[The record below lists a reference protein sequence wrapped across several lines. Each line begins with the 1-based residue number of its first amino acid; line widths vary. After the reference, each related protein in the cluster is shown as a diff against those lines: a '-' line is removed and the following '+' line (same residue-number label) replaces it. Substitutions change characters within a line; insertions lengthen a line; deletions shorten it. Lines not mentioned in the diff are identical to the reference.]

1 MELLL
6 ELSQMR
12 LTMANKQHPTY
23 FNKVCVRLLNTD
35 GSTGDSTPGL
45 TVELKPDRQ
54 IFTLKIIDGKG
65 EALYQTLVNKATK
78 GFHFGNLSF
87 VLKIEPQPVVILF
100 PVQSELD
107 RFCSIFSDL
116 TSQIT
121 GKLSVFDE
129 RTEEASAIQY
139 FQFYGYLSQQQNMM
153 QDYIRTSTYQSAIL
167 QNASEFKGKVVLDV
181 GAGTGILSYFAI
193 QAGARK
199 VYAVEA
205 SNMAQYAKE
214 LAKSNKSCD
223 SVEVISGKIEEIS
236 LPEDVDIII
245 SEPMGYMLFNERM
258 LETYLHA
265 KKWLKP
271 GGNMYPT
278 KGDLYIAPFTDDAL
292 FMEHFGKSSFWC
304 QTSFYG
310 VNLTSLRQAALQE
323 YFRQPIV
330 DTFDVRILM
339 AKPCVHSTNFLTTSE
354 EQLQHI
360 HIPLQY
366 TMLMTGTLHGLAFW
380 FDVAFLGQSN
390 HVYLSTAPQ
399 EPLTHWYQVRCLFPN
414 PVFVRAGQKVS
425 GSVTLHANQ
434 RQSYDVEMEVT
445 LDGTGVHST
454 NILDLKNPF
463 FRYTGVQ
470 QQPPPGNNN
479 QSPTEVYWNS
489 SSVVLNGGI
498 MNTSTAYVGQPSHSA
513 SRGSAYTS
521 QATGN
526 VMATGSSSNSTGSYY
541 SGAQSASYNGQT
553 VQVGNDRYVIVNQGQ
568 GQTGQY
574 DRMYVSGMSG

>member
-1 MELLL
+1 MPYKMT
-6 ELSQMR
+6 S
-12 LTMANKQHPTY
+12 KCHPAF
-23 FNKVCVRLLNTD
+23 FNKVNVRILQTD
-35 GSTGDSTPGL
+35 GSSEEPDFGL
-45 TVELKPDRQ
+45 SVEIKAERQ
-54 IFTLKIIDGKG
+54 IFTLKIIDKNG
-65 EALYQTLVNKATK
+65 EVKHQTLVNKGTK
-78 GFHFGNLSF
+78 GFQFGNLAF
-87 VLKIEPQPVVILF
+87 VLKVEPQAIIITF

-107 RFCSIFSDL
+107 RFCNIFSDL
-116 TSQIT
+116 TKQT
-121 GKLSVFDE
+121 TGGKLSVFDE
-129 RTEEASAIQY
+129 RTEEASAMQY

-167 QNASEFKGKVVLDV
+167 QNANEFKGKVVLDV

-223 SVEVISGKIEEIS
+223 SVEVIAGKIEEVS

-278 KGDLYIAPFTDDAL
+278 KGDLYVAPFTDDAL

-310 VNLTSLRQAALQE
+310 VNLTTLRQAALQE

-354 EQLQHI
+354 EQLQNI

-366 TMLMTGTLHGLAFW
+366 TMLMTGTIHGLAFW
-380 FDVAFLGQSN
+380 FDVAFLGQNN

-399 EPLTHWYQVRCLFPN
+399 EPLTHWYQVRCLLPN

-445 LDGTGVHST
+445 LDGTGVRST

-470 QQPPPGNNN
+470 QQPPPGNNS
-479 QSPTEVYWNS
+479 QSPTETYWNS

-498 MNTSTAYVGQPSHSA
+498 MNTSTAYVGQPSHGTGS
-513 SRGSAYTS
+513 SSAYTT
-521 QATGN
+521 QAAGN
-526 VMATGSSSNSTGSYY
+526 VMAMGTVPNSVGSYY
-541 SGAQSASYNGQT
+541 SIGTYGGQT
-553 VQVGNDRYVIVNQGQ
+553 VQLGNDRTTYHTQ
-568 GQTGQY
+568 
-574 DRMYVSGMSG
+574 

>member
-1 MELLL
+1 MT
-6 ELSQMR
+6 S
-12 LTMANKQHPTY
+12 KCHPAF
-23 FNKVCVRLLNTD
+23 FNKVNVRILQTD
-35 GSTGDSTPGL
+35 GSSGEPDFGL
-45 TVELKPDRQ
+45 SVEIKAERQ
-54 IFTLKIIDGKG
+54 IFTLKIIDGNG
-65 EALYQTLVNKATK
+65 EVKHQTLVNKGTK
-78 GFHFGNLSF
+78 GFQFGNLAF
-87 VLKIEPQPVVILF
+87 VLKVEPQAIIITF

-116 TSQIT
+116 TKQT
-121 GKLSVFDE
+121 TGGKLSVFDE
-129 RTEEASAIQY
+129 RTEEASAMQY

-167 QNASEFKGKVVLDV
+167 QNANEFKGKVVLDV

-223 SVEVISGKIEEIS
+223 SVEVIAGKIEEIS

-278 KGDLYIAPFTDDAL
+278 KGDLYVAPFTDDAL

-310 VNLTSLRQAALQE
+310 VNLTTLRQAALQE

-354 EQLQHI
+354 EQLQNI

-366 TMLMTGTLHGLAFW
+366 TMLMTGTIHGLAFW
-380 FDVAFLGQSN
+380 FDVAFLGQNN

-399 EPLTHWYQVRCLFPN
+399 EPLTHWYQVRCLLPN

-445 LDGTGVHST
+445 LDGTGVRST

-470 QQPPPGNNN
+470 QQPPPGNNS
-479 QSPTEVYWNS
+479 QSPTETYWNS

-498 MNTSTAYVGQPSHSA
+498 MNTSTAYVGQPSHGTGS
-513 SRGSAYTS
+513 SSAYTT
-521 QATGN
+521 QAAGN
-526 VMATGSSSNSTGSYY
+526 VMAMGTVPNSVGSYY
-541 SGAQSASYNGQT
+541 SIGTYGGQT
-553 VQVGNDRYVIVNQGQ
+553 VQLGNDRTTYHTQ
-568 GQTGQY
+568 
-574 DRMYVSGMSG
+574 